1 MPKKEA
7 EFQVRTAKAVLDQ
20 LTELKN
26 TYAENMINDSDT
38 LTENVGKIIEC
49 FQKNVDEA
57 KDGAFDYEV
66 KENDLEE
73 AERQRNNTAYAAI
86 LLERLQVIEE
96 AKYKIE
102 TSNDIPEQGADLKIA
117 VSDLSEETV
126 KALEEFETELENAK
140 ADEFKMAGMNYSGTL
155 YSGIQKKVKDC
166 TVEETKCPEGVD
178 PQKFFDEQ
186 KAIVRELAARAIV
199 IQSLDHQ
206 IRSMAVQGELTADEV
221 KEAYRD
227 YFDTMHKSKN
237 LSLQCAFGATDN
249 INIIERAKDI
259 KMSPNF
265 KLMMD
270 DINTPEKLEKLKAE
284 MGQQSKL
291 LKHLAAYN
299 KLAMSYNFSEEELME
314 PDVQIP
320 VNSTMERFHN
330 PQLLKERAEREIEAQ
345 TLAGKTDEEFKEEI
359 KAIREARKVAP
370 AAPKMGH

>member
-1 MPKKEA
+1 MTKKEA
-7 EFQVRTAKAVLDQ
+7 EFEVRKAKAVLDQ

-26 TYAENMINDSDT
+26 TYADNMINDSDT

-66 KENDLEE
+66 KENDEAE

-86 LLERLQVIEE
+86 LLERLKVIEE

-102 TSNDIPEQGADLKIA
+102 TSNDIPEQGYDLKVA
-117 VSDLSEETV
+117 VNDLSDETV

-140 ADEFKMAGMNYSGTL
+140 ADEFNLAGINYSGTL
-155 YSGIQKKVKDC
+155 YNGINQKVREC
-166 TVEETKCPEGVD
+166 TVKETKCPEGVD
-178 PQKFFDEQ
+178 SQKFFNEQ

-206 IRSMAVQGELTADEV
+206 IRSMAVQGELTDDEV

-227 YFDTMHKSKN
+227 YFDTHKSKN
-237 LSLQCAFGATDN
+237 LNLNYAYNATDN

-270 DINTPEKLEKLKAE
+270 DIDTPEKLEKLKAE

-299 KLAMSYNFSEEELME
+299 KTALSYNFTEEELME
-314 PDVQIP
+314 PEVQIP
-320 VNSTMERFHN
+320 VSSVMERFHN
-330 PQLLKERAEREIEAQ
+330 PQLLKERTEREIEAQ
-345 TLAGKTDEEFKEEI
+345 TLAGKTNEEFKEEI